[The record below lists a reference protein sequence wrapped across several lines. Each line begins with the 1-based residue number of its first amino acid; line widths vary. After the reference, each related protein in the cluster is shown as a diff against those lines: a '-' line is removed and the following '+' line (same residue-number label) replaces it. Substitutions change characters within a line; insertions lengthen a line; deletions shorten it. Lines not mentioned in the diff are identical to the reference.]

1 MVLDA
6 SAGVEIALQTP
17 DGLRIESLLPEPTTF
32 WVPEHYFSEVAGP
45 TTQRD
50 QRPLPAARVQVA
62 FDKLLTSPTNSVAV
76 KPLLSEARTMRHRY
90 RRRMA
95 MTLRLSD
102 EEQELL
108 RRRAA
113 EEGVSM
119 QEVARRAVREYVG
132 IENHRDRVFASARR
146 VLAAHA
152 DAIERL
158 GR

>member
-1 MVLDA
+1 
-6 SAGVEIALQTP
+6 
-17 DGLRIESLLPEPTTF
+17 
-32 WVPEHYFSEVAGP
+32 
-45 TTQRD
+45 
-50 QRPLPAARVQVA
+50 
-62 FDKLLTSPTNSVAV
+62 
-76 KPLLSEARTMRHRY
+76 
-90 RRRMA
+90 MA

-102 EEQELL
+102 EEQERL

-132 IENHRDRVFASARR
+132 IEDHRDRVFASARR
-146 VLAAHA
+146 VLTAHA

>member
-1 MVLDA
+1 
-6 SAGVEIALQTP
+6 
-17 DGLRIESLLPEPTTF
+17 
-32 WVPEHYFSEVAGP
+32 
-45 TTQRD
+45 
-50 QRPLPAARVQVA
+50 
-62 FDKLLTSPTNSVAV
+62 
-76 KPLLSEARTMRHRY
+76 
-90 RRRMA
+90 MA

-102 EEQELL
+102 EEHELL

-132 IENHRDRVFASARR
+132 LEDHRDRVFASAKR
-146 VLAAHA
+146 VLTAHA

>member
-1 MVLDA
+1 
-6 SAGVEIALQTP
+6 
-17 DGLRIESLLPEPTTF
+17 
-32 WVPEHYFSEVAGP
+32 
-45 TTQRD
+45 
-50 QRPLPAARVQVA
+50 
-62 FDKLLTSPTNSVAV
+62 
-76 KPLLSEARTMRHRY
+76 
-90 RRRMA
+90 MA

-132 IENHRDRVFASARR
+132 IEDHRDRVLASARR
-146 VLAAHA
+146 VLTAHA